1 MTKLNITSENGKLNL
16 LDLPHNCVFNKKITG
31 CGGTT
36 IALFNNEN
44 YVIAVP
50 TKELIVNKTNSSEPG
65 LSVIENYDGTR
76 VEVLGLFDTF
86 NYGLKKLV
94 KEYVNKEGAKKII
107 CTYDKINALAKLINT
122 SDFRLLVDEYQVLL
136 KAYIYRSKAINGVI
150 EHFKNYKSYCF
161 MSATPIT
168 ADFKPEFLKESE
180 EVEAVWNATD
190 KLKVN
195 LIETNKP
202 YVTAANIINSFLGEG
217 MSIDGVKVEE
227 LFFFLNSVNS
237 IASIIKYCNLSPD
250 MVKIVCSD
258 KESNRKKLEGYDI
271 VNSRSENKPITF
283 ITSCSFEGCDYNSE
297 KGVSFIVS
305 NSGDAQ
311 TQLDIATDIYQIAGR
326 IRTESNPFRTKLF
339 HIYNTTG
346 NTKLNLDITYDEM
359 VSLIKDEEEGA
370 NAILKTI
377 NENEKAAKMAT
388 KMLNEAY
395 IIKEGEKYVLND
407 MLIKLELFNYNINQ
421 QIYKNGI
428 SLASNYYKNN
438 VEVCGNDE
446 AIKETETLKRMSKKM
461 SFKEAFLKYAEIK
474 NNPYSMESVQMLVSL
489 QPLIVKAYNILGV
502 DKVKRLN
509 YVKTKIEAAIISGD
523 STKSFENK
531 VAKLLKSRI
540 SNYSFCP
547 SSELKSKFSE
557 IYSEL
562 NYTEKKAAA
571 THIEK
576 YYDCKPVSKRIDGV
590 KVKGY
595 DIIRPKFIFSE

>member
-16 LDLPHNCVFNKKITG
+16 LDLPHNCIFNKKITG

-50 TKELIVNKTNSSEPG
+50 TKELIVNKTNSSEAG

-76 VEVLGLFDTF
+76 VEVLGLFGTF
-86 NYGLKKLV
+86 DYGLKKLV

-136 KAYIYRSKAINGVI
+136 KAYTYRSRAIDGVV
-150 EHFKNYKSYCF
+150 ENFKNYKSYCF

-180 EVEAVWNATD
+180 EVEAVWNDTD

-217 MSIDGVKVEE
+217 MSIEGVKVEE
-227 LFFFLNSVNS
+227 LFFFLNSVNG
-237 IASIIKYCNLSPD
+237 IASIIKYCNLTPD

-258 KESNRKKLEGYDI
+258 KESNRKKLEGYNI

-297 KGVSFIVS
+297 KGASFIVS
-305 NSGDAQ
+305 NNGDAQ

-359 VSLIKDEEEGA
+359 VRLVKDEEEGA

-377 NENEKAAKMAT
+377 NENEKAAKIAT

-407 MLIKLELFNYNINQ
+407 MLIKLELFNYNVNQ

-438 VEVCGNDE
+438 VEVCGSDE
-446 AIKETETLKRMSKKM
+446 VINETETLKRMSKKM
-461 SFKEAFLKYAEIK
+461 SFKEAFLKYVEIK
-474 NNPYSMESVQMLVSL
+474 DNPYNMESVKMLVSL
-489 QPLIVKAYNILGV
+489 QPLIVKAYSVLGV
-502 DKVKRLN
+502 DKVRRLN
-509 YVKTKIEAAIISGD
+509 YVKTKIQDAIISGD

-531 VAKLLKSRI
+531 VARLLKSRI
-540 SNYSFCP
+540 NNYSFCP
-547 SSELKSKFSE
+547 NSELKTIFSE

-562 NYTEKKAAA
+562 NYTEQKAVA
-571 THIEK
+571 THIER
-576 YYDCKPVSKRIDGV
+576 YYDCKPTVKKIDRATV
-590 KVKGY
+590 RGY

>member
-16 LDLPHNCVFNKKITG
+16 LDLPNNCIFNKKITG

-36 IALFNNEN
+36 IALFNGEN
-44 YVIAVP
+44 YIIAVP
-50 TKELIVNKTNSSEPG
+50 TKELIVNKTNSSEAG
-65 LSVIENYDGTR
+65 LSVIENYDGTK
-76 VEVLGLFDTF
+76 VEIIGLFGTF
-86 NYGLKKLV
+86 DYRLKKLV
-94 KEYVNKEGAKKII
+94 KEYTNREGAKKII
-107 CTYDKINALAKLINT
+107 CTYDKINALSKLINT

-136 KAYIYRSKAINGVI
+136 KAYTYRSRAIGGVV
-150 EHFKNYKSYCF
+150 ENFKNYKSYCF

-168 ADFKPEFLKESE
+168 ADFKPAFLDGVE
-180 EVEAVWNATD
+180 EIEAVWSETD

-217 MSIDGVKVEE
+217 MSIEGVKVEE

-237 IASIIKYCNLSPD
+237 IASIIKYCNLTND

-258 KESNRKKLEGYDI
+258 TEANRKKLEGFDI

-283 ITSCSFEGCDYNSE
+283 ITSCSFEGCDYMSE
-297 KGVSFIVS
+297 KGASFIVS

-311 TQLDIATDIYQIAGR
+311 TQLDIATDVYQIAGR

-428 SLASNYYKNN
+428 ALASSYSKND

-446 AIKETETLKRMSKKM
+446 PIEETETLKRMSKKM
-461 SFKEAFLKYAEIK
+461 SFKEAFLKYVEIK
-474 NNPYSMESVQMLVSL
+474 DNPYNMESVKMLTSL
-489 QPLIVKAYNILGV
+489 QPLIVKAYSVLGV
-502 DKVKRLN
+502 DKVRRLN
-509 YVKTKIEAAIISGD
+509 YVKTKIQDAIISGD

-540 SNYSFCP
+540 SNYSFSP
-547 SSELKSKFSE
+547 SSELKNIFSE

-562 NYTEKKAAA
+562 NYTEQKAVA

-576 YYDCKPVSKRIDGV
+576 YYDCKTVSKRINGV
-590 KVKGY
+590 VVKGY

>member
-16 LDLPHNCVFNKKITG
+16 LDLPNNCIFNKKITG

-36 IALFNNEN
+36 IALFNGEN

-50 TKELIVNKTNSSEPG
+50 TKELIVNKTNSSEAG
-65 LSVIENYDGTR
+65 LSVIENYDGTK
-76 VEVLGLFDTF
+76 VEIIGLFGTF
-86 NYGLKKLV
+86 DYRLKKLV
-94 KEYVNKEGAKKII
+94 KEYANREGAKKII
-107 CTYDKINALAKLINT
+107 CTYDKINALSKLINT

-136 KAYIYRSKAINGVI
+136 KAYTYRSKAISGVV
-150 EHFKNYKSYCF
+150 ENFKNYKSYCF

-168 ADFKPEFLKESE
+168 ADFKPAFLDGLE
-180 EVEAVWNATD
+180 EIEAVWSETD

-217 MSIDGVKVEE
+217 MSIEGVKVEE
-227 LFFFLNSVNS
+227 LFFFLNSVNG
-237 IASIIKYCNLSPD
+237 IAGIIKYCNLTND

-258 KESNRKKLEGYDI
+258 TEANRKKLEGFDI

-283 ITSCSFEGCDYNSE
+283 ITSCSFEGCDYMSE
-297 KGVSFIVS
+297 KGASFIVS

-359 VSLIKDEEEGA
+359 ISFIKDEEEGA

-428 SLASNYYKNN
+428 ALASSYSKNN

-446 AIKETETLKRMSKKM
+446 PIEETETLKRMAKKM
-461 SFKEAFLKYAEIK
+461 GFKEAFLKYVEIK
-474 NNPYSMESVQMLVSL
+474 DNPYNMESVKMLTSL
-489 QPLIVKAYNILGV
+489 QPLIVEAYSVLGV
-502 DKVKRLN
+502 DKVRRLN
-509 YVKTKIEAAIISGD
+509 YVKTKIQDAIISGD

-540 SNYSFCP
+540 SNYSFSS
-547 SSELKSKFSE
+547 SSELKNVLSE
-557 IYSEL
+557 VYSEL
-562 NYTEKKAAA
+562 SYTEQKAAA

-576 YYDCKPVSKRIDGV
+576 YYDCKIVSKRINGIV
-590 KVKGY
+590 VKGY